1 MKSYEEINEKIKKGT
16 GVVVTADEMTSLV
29 REIGVKKAS
38 EKVDI
43 VTTGT
48 FGPMC
53 SSGIIINFG
62 QSDVPTKMEN
72 IILNDVPVYGGLA
85 SADAYIGAT
94 SRSLHNQKYGG
105 AHVICDLVKK
115 KKIKLEVQG
124 FVTDCKPNKEIHG
137 YIDIN
142 SVNECIMFNPRNS
155 YQNYN
160 AASNSSDKELF
171 TYLGPLKKC
180 CGNIA
185 YSGAGQLSPL
195 LNDPYLRT
203 IGIGTK
209 IFLGGAEGFVVWNGT
224 QFNTEKPLS
233 KQNIPLSPART
244 ISVIG
249 NLKDMDCNYLKP
261 ICIKGYGITLCVGLG
276 IPIPILDEE
285 MAYYTS
291 IGDEDIL
298 TNVLDFASKNRERP
312 VIQKVSYKELKSRK
326 VNLNGKTI
334 PTVSFSSI
342 GIAKNIAHTL
352 KSKIISRE
360 FCCTE
365 FVQSLP
371 SYSKPGSLTLI

>member
-29 REIGVKKAS
+29 KEIGTKKAS

-53 SSGIIINFG
+53 SSGVIINFG
-62 QSDVPTKMEN
+62 QSYLPTKMEK

-94 SRSLHNQKYGG
+94 SRSLQNQKYGG
-105 AHVICDLVKK
+105 AHVICDLIKK
-115 KKIKLEVQG
+115 KKIKLDVQG

-137 YIDIN
+137 YIDID

-171 TYLGPLKKC
+171 TYLGPLKKNY
-180 CGNIA
+180 GNIA

-209 IFLGGAEGFVVWNGT
+209 IFLGGAEGFVAWNGT

-249 NLKDMDCNYLKP
+249 NLKNMDCNYIKP
-261 ICIKGYGITLCVGLG
+261 IYIKGYGITLCVGLG

-291 IGDEDIL
+291 ISDENIF
-298 TNVLDFASKNRERP
+298 TNVLDFASEKRERP
-312 VIQKVSYKELKSRK
+312 IMQRVSYKELKCHK
-326 VNLNGKTI
+326 VNLNNKVI
-334 PTVSFSSI
+334 PTVSFSNI
-342 GIAKNIAHTL
+342 RIAQNIAHTL
-352 KSKIISRE
+352 KHKIISQE

-371 SYSKPGSLTLI
+371 SYSNTGPLTLV